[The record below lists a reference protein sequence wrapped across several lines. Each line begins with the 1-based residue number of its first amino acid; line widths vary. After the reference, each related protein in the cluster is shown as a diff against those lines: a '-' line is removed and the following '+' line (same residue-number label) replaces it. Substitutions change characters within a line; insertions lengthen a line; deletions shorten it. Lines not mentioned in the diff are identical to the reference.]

1 MGLYTLLQVLRV
13 LFASV
18 IRLSLDEQKL
28 LQKDLILLVERF
40 AIPPELISTAVDIA
54 TVVSSIEAGE
64 GKLKQYQSNVD
75 SWAVKI
81 IEVNE
86 KL

>member
-18 IRLSLDEQKL
+18 IRLSRDEQKL
-28 LQKDLILLVERF
+28 LQKDLILLVQRF

-75 SWAVKI
+75 SWAVEI
-81 IEVNE
+81 IEVNM
-86 KL
+86 K